1 MATTNKRLARK
12 GEETRAAILDIAVRQ
27 SATQGFDALTIGRL
41 AALTGLSK
49 SGLFAHFGSKE
60 ELQLATLDEVV
71 RRFTETA
78 YLPSL
83 AAPAGAQRLSLLF
96 VNWLLWTERCGLKA
110 CPMMSAMS
118 EFDDQP
124 GPMHDAVAQQMRK
137 LDREVARNVQ
147 VAIES
152 GDFSGAIQPDQFA
165 FELFGIIAACYRN
178 HSLYRDAET
187 GNRAKAA
194 FQRLIDCARSPSAS
208 TA

>member
-1 MATTNKRLARK
+1 MPSHHKRIARK

-27 SATQGFDALTIGRL
+27 SATQGFDALTIGSL
-41 AALTGLSK
+41 AALTGMSK

-83 AAPAGAQRLSLLF
+83 TAPAGTQRLNLLF

-110 CPMMSAMS
+110 CPMMSAMN

-124 GPMHDAVAQQMRK
+124 GPMRDAVAHQMRR
-137 LDREVARNVQ
+137 LDREVAGNVQ
-147 VAIES
+147 AAIES
-152 GDFSGAIQPDQFA
+152 GEFSGAVTPKQFA
-165 FELFGIIAACYRN
+165 FELFGIVAACYRN
-178 HSLYRDAET
+178 HSLYQDAET

-208 TA
+208 TT